1 MVLVCIKQSLVW
13 MVVLIKNLTTKFRWL
28 LIHNGPYVAMK
39 DEIHVNSIHMHVQRN
54 FFCESEISS
63 YISSEV
69 SLYVPENPRKSHIGK
84 TICCYIEIFYKFE
97 ITVINS

>member
-1 MVLVCIKQSLVW
+1 
-13 MVVLIKNLTTKFRWL
+13 MVVNSQWTLRGYEGRNTCEFDPHACTKEL
-28 LIHNGPYVAMK
+28 
-39 DEIHVNSIHMHVQRN
+39 
-54 FFCESEISS
+54 FCESEISS